1 MLGLALFAA
10 GGAVLTYLAVRL
22 TWRLNHVNLL
32 GDSEVA
38 QDGYPESFCRM
49 WRQYFDCGDAPNKRL
64 GDLQIVPSRN
74 GTRVGASTRR
84 RFAGGTRSS
93 MARRI
98 AEEGLAAHVL
108 QKLQHW
114 LPALLLKLIDA
125 DCLQIM
131 QLEIFEHS
139 RDVMLRN
146 DLVEALL
153 RRDATAA
160 RSARQALADAY
171 PQDTALA
178 DASVLIE
185 ALDDAD
191 DTPWLTHAA
200 ANAARN
206 YLEQH
211 VGPAA
216 RGTSSALWLA
226 ELWGGLAQRASALPF
241 RADEADA
248 HSAALCLRA
257 GRWQAAAS
265 AAESIESW
273 RRIPAPLSWVAH
285 ARWHL
290 MGVDAVW
297 PLLAEL
303 AWLSPTRF
311 EQLTHALNDAVLQH
325 LLRRFRVDFDGSG
338 ETDDLMWFPA
348 WALAERPRLAG
359 LFVTAQPSRQTDPER
374 AWQLMLALLKLEHEG
389 ATMK

>member
-1 MLGLALFAA
+1 M
-10 GGAVLTYLAVRL
+10 
-22 TWRLNHVNLL
+22 
-32 GDSEVA
+32 
-38 QDGYPESFCRM
+38 Q
-49 WRQYFDCGDAPNKRL
+49 FD
-64 GDLQIVPSRN
+64 
-74 GTRVGASTRR
+74 
-84 RFAGGTRSS
+84 
-93 MARRI
+93 
-98 AEEGLAAHVL
+98 
-108 QKLQHW
+108 
-114 LPALLLKLIDA
+114 
-125 DCLQIM
+125 
-131 QLEIFEHS
+131 IFEHS

-178 DASVLIE
+178 DASALIE
-185 ALDDAD
+185 VLDHTDH
-191 DTPWLTHAA
+191 TPWLTHAEA
-200 ANAARN
+200 STVRDHV
-206 YLEQH
+206 EQH
-211 VGPAA
+211 VTPAA
-216 RGTSSALWLA
+216 RGLLGERSATLWLA

-290 MGVDAVW
+290 IGLDAVW

-311 EQLTHALNDAVLQH
+311 EQLAHALKDAVLQQ

-348 WALAERPRLAG
+348 WALAEQPRVAG
-359 LFVTAQPSRQTDPER
+359 LFISAQPRRQTDAER
-374 AWQLMLALLKLEHEG
+374 GWELMMALLKLEQEG
-389 ATMK
+389 RHQEMIEHRRRLQNLHGGLYRSYMKTR